1 MSRILRRPM
10 FRGGR
15 VDSRGT
21 GITSGLDKPKRG
33 LVDEPGGYAG
43 EEFLIGQGMFDE
55 LQNTGGSRSYTQYK
69 KPIGPPR
76 GGLSGGNIYTRALA
90 KARNLPI
97 VGRFAV
103 PLLGSTTSALG
114 AGAGVGVGLGSLLD
128 FYAQSTKT
136 PEEYRR
142 LKEMSEFGIMDETN
156 LDVGEALDYIKEG
169 GEIGEAPGFFPRGGK
184 KKYFEEKGLN
194 PETGLPIPDT
204 DKRGDPEANLDLI
217 TKESKTPTVVTG
229 EEVDTDTTVGQTDL
243 QDMIE
248 RYEELLG
255 GGKARQRDV
264 GDILG
269 RASAAFLGAGDV
281 REGLA
286 EFMKAE
292 SQAGPSRTERIK
304 QAAAMLGIKGEQA
317 KKLYETKLAGQ
328 TGQTQK
334 AVEYISRIT
343 GKDPQSALKDYLRKE
358 STFAETAGKYK
369 AKEGVLSPQGFA
381 LAAEEFFED
390 SYIGDIPTDGNVNIG
405 DKATKKSDGI
415 YTDKENKI
423 IFEIKD
429 QVIISSRKY

>member
-21 GITSGLDKPKRG
+21 GITSGLDNRVQARDGLFVKGADILAANQGNTIPGLKLNPK
-33 LVDEPGGYAG
+33 
-43 EEFLIGQGMFDE
+43 
-55 LQNTGGSRSYTQYK
+55 S
-69 KPIGPPR
+69 
-76 GGLSGGNIYTRALA
+76 IYTMGSNPAFNQLM
-90 KARNLPI
+90 KAAAFDVERYEP
-97 VGRFAV
+97 VGK
-103 PLLGSTTSALG
+103 
-114 AGAGVGVGLGSLLD
+114 AGAISDTASLTD
-128 FYAQSTKT
+128 FYKSQSGAD
-136 PEEYRR
+136 PESFDNMVAYED
-142 LKEMSEFGIMDETN
+142 MDFGKDKVE
-156 LDVGEALDYIKEG
+156 DKV
-169 GEIGEAPGFFPRGGK
+169 
-184 KKYFEEKGLN
+184 EEK
-194 PETGLPIPDT
+194 
-204 DKRGDPEANLDLI
+204 
-217 TKESKTPTVVTG
+217 KEPNVITG
-229 EEVDTDTTVGQTDL
+229 EEVDIDSDTTVGQTDL
-243 QDMIE
+243 QDMIS

-292 SQAGPSRTERIK
+292 SQAGPSRTEKIK

-317 KKLYETKLAGQ
+317 KELYETKLAGQ

-343 GKDPQSALKDYLRKE
+343 GKDERSALKDYLRKE

-369 AKEGVLSPQGFA
+369 AKEGVLTDQGFA

-390 SYIGDIPTDGNVNIG
+390 NYIGDIPTDGNVNVG
-405 DKATKKSDGI
+405 DNATNKSDGV
-415 YTDKENKI
+415 YTDKVNKI

-429 QVIISSRKY
+429 QVVTASRKY